1 VISKNSRKKMPI
13 NTKELDVKLEVL
25 LKEVFKIQK
34 INLKGSIED
43 ISEWDSLTHAQLI
56 SAIEKEF
63 EIKIRFDD
71 VMIMTSIPII
81 KKKIMNYL

>member
-1 VISKNSRKKMPI
+1 MGKKMPI
-13 NTKELDVKLEVL
+13 NTKELDVKLDVL
-25 LKEVFKIQK
+25 LKKVFKIQK
-34 INLKGSIED
+34 INLQGSIED
-43 ISEWDSLTHAQLI
+43 ISEWDSLTHVQLI

-63 EIKIRFDD
+63 KIKIKFDD